1 MMPIDENTRRRAFER
16 TDGRCHICR
25 SALQW
30 ETYGQRGRP
39 GAWEVDHSRPRA
51 RGGTDHGNNL
61 YAACIRCNR
70 SKQARS
76 TASARSRHGYRTA
89 PKSQAVRSNDA
100 IGWGLLG
107 SVVGALLVP
116 PPFRL
121 MAGLI
126 GAAAGVSIGRADD
139 P

>member
-1 MMPIDENTRRRAFER
+1 MRVDEDRRRRTFER
-16 TDGRCHICR
+16 THGRCHICR
-25 SALQW
+25 SALHW
-30 ETYGQRGRP
+30 GSYGRVGKP

-51 RGGTDHGNNL
+51 KGGTDHGNNL
-61 YAACIRCNR
+61 YPACITCNR

-76 TASARSRHGYRTA
+76 TRSARSGQGYRTA
-89 PKSQAVRSNDA
+89 PKSRTARSNAA

-107 SVVGALLVP
+107 SAVGALLVP

-121 MAGLI
+121 VAGLI